1 MANLRGVA
9 QIEARDHP
17 PALARGLADPVEFL
31 HRRHGRDGLEVEL
44 HALCGTGIHTNAVDT
59 LVADTPTGFTVMGWY
74 LVNGSPSDLKNYL

>member
-1 MANLRGVA
+1 ML
-9 QIEARDHP
+9 
-17 PALARGLADPVEFL
+17 PAHSGLMLKLAGIRRSPDPVTGEL
-31 HRRHGRDGLEVEL
+31 HGEL